1 MTIGVL
7 LVDDEPL
14 IRAGLRAI
22 VDGEDDLSV
31 VGEAADGAEVPGLV
45 ARLRPAVVLMD
56 VRMPAVDG
64 IRATTHLLSTVDK
77 PPKVI
82 VVTTFENDDYVY
94 DALRAGASGFLLK
107 RTRPEEIVSAIR
119 TVVAGDSLLFPAAI
133 RRLAAAHAPASGDA
147 LASAGL
153 TEREREVLRL
163 MAAGLSNVEIAGELY
178 LGIQT
183 VKTHVGNVLAKLG
196 ARDRTQAVVRAYD
209 SGFVTPA
216 GCRARR
222 PWHHGP
228 SGRHVRIRGCFG
240 QPGCRAG
247 HADATR
253 PAWGRPPFST
263 LPVGTDNSAL
273 RASWQ
278 GQAKSVP
285 GSRAHRPE

>member
-1 MTIGVL
+1 MSVRVL

-22 VDGEDDLSV
+22 VDSEAGLTV
-31 VGEAADGAEVPGLV
+31 VGEATDGAEVPGLV
-45 ARLRPAVVLMD
+45 ARLRPDVVLMD

-64 IRATTHLLSTVDK
+64 IRATTHLMSTVDE

-94 DALRAGASGFLLK
+94 DALVAGASGFLLK
-107 RTRPEEIVSAIR
+107 RARPEEIITAIR
-119 TVVAGDSLLFPAAI
+119 TVVTGESLLFPAAI
-133 RRLAAAHAPASGDA
+133 RRLAAQHAPTGDG

-163 MAAGLSNVEIAGELY
+163 MAGGLSNVEIAGELY

-196 ARDRTQAVVRAYD
+196 ARDRTQAVIRAYD

-216 GCRARR
+216 G
-222 PWHHGP
+222 
-228 SGRHVRIRGCFG
+228 
-240 QPGCRAG
+240 
-247 HADATR
+247 
-253 PAWGRPPFST
+253 
-263 LPVGTDNSAL
+263 
-273 RASWQ
+273 
-278 GQAKSVP
+278 
-285 GSRAHRPE
+285 